1 MNSLRNRFNIHLV
14 LFVSVLVILAGVL
27 AALRPA
33 LAQTGI
39 ASTCSSGTAV
49 ANPANDPGLV
59 PVPCVFDEYKK
70 WVSLVYDP
78 IRRTYEDM
86 PALKYKV
93 ELNESERTHLKEI
106 ASRGETSARKVKR
119 ALVLLKADEGLID
132 RDIASGL
139 LISASTVGRVRTQY
153 VQEGLDS
160 ALIERPR
167 PGQRRKLDGRQE
179 AHLVAIACSDAP
191 EGHTHWTLQLLADKV
206 VQMGFAESISLETV
220 RQTLK
225 KTNSSRGRRRNGAS
239 RR

>member
-1 MNSLRNRFNIHLV
+1 M
-14 LFVSVLVILAGVL
+14 
-27 AALRPA
+27 
-33 LAQTGI
+33 
-39 ASTCSSGTAV
+39 TC
-49 ANPANDPGLV
+49 LH
-59 PVPCVFDEYKK
+59 F
-70 WVSLVYDP
+70 
-78 IRRTYEDM
+78 
-86 PALKYKV
+86 KYKV
-93 ELNESERTHLKEI
+93 ELNESYRTHLKQM
-106 ASRGETSARKVKR
+106 ASRGETSARKVNR
-119 ALVLLKADEGLID
+119 ALVLLKAHDGLIV

-220 RQTLK
+220 RQILK
-225 KTNSSRGRRRNGAS
+225 KTDSSRGRRRNGAS

>member
-1 MNSLRNRFNIHLV
+1 
-14 LFVSVLVILAGVL
+14 
-27 AALRPA
+27 
-33 LAQTGI
+33 
-39 ASTCSSGTAV
+39 
-49 ANPANDPGLV
+49 
-59 PVPCVFDEYKK
+59 
-70 WVSLVYDP
+70 
-78 IRRTYEDM
+78 M

-191 EGHTHWTLQLLADKV
+191 EGHHALDAATAC
-206 VQMGFAESISLETV
+206 
-220 RQTLK
+220 RQGG
-225 KTNSSRGRRRNGAS
+225 GRWGLPRASPS
-239 RR
+239 RRCARRSKKRTQAVDEEGMVHPGGERGVRGSNGGRAGPVP